1 MPSDFQKK
9 LDLALA
15 NVREEHLNPF
25 GIGIS
30 DGLLSFLARSI
41 SMDKPPKSISVS
53 DEVVL
58 FLYPHNRLNFRNGK
72 LACRFFIEPQSK
84 HIRMILALKID
95 FINAESE
102 PTKIFASG
110 EITLSASIEP
120 FMKTS
125 YQESLGLSV
134 TDIELDGNIEY
145 PVLQEDEIIRHF
157 QSMELFK
164 DYVEKIVD
172 KIKNKDV
179 TSEFNTVVPSVF
191 SEMELPNTWKYLS
204 GYEATFLKFDYA
216 EGLLESEPSGY
227 LFMLFSV
234 RSLMAIPSCNCT
246 SSGLKDERDDDVP
259 PSEVFEEVDRWV
271 SIGFS
276 QRAFNEILRP
286 YADYDRR
293 TDNKFSVGK
302 NFISASVSSWMQYH
316 AGKLN
321 ILSDRIEVD
330 VEANAG
336 GDVNAYARDPLF
348 GGKYGYE
355 AAKLTVDIDKIK
367 FKGFITTR
375 FNKERKGTELVIQPD
390 VEFSDP
396 NVEIDGVIPWPI
408 NEIAELVL
416 ERVGSRA
423 LDKMK
428 DNINSNM
435 TVSLLFPRLN
445 GIGYFSFE
453 FDHVDFYE
461 NSSVIVTGIAGDD

>member
-1 MPSDFQKK
+1 MPSDFQEK
-9 LDLALA
+9 LDLALTSI
-15 NVREEHLNPF
+15 REEHLNPF

-30 DGLLSFLARSI
+30 DGLFTFLARSVSTNI
-41 SMDKPPKSISVS
+41 PPKRMSVS

-58 FLYPHNRLNFRNGK
+58 LLYPHNRLNFRNGK

-84 HIRMILALKID
+84 LIRMILALKID
-95 FINAESE
+95 FINAEIE
-102 PTKIFASG
+102 PSKIFASG

-125 YQESLGLSV
+125 IQESLGLSL
-134 TDIELDGNIEY
+134 TNIELDGKIEY

-157 QSMELFK
+157 QSIELFNN
-164 DYVEKIVD
+164 YVEKIVD

-216 EGLLESEPSGY
+216 EGLLENEPSGY

-234 RSLMAIPSCNCT
+234 RSLMSVPSCNCT
-246 SSGLKDERDDDVP
+246 SSVLERIDDVP
-259 PSEVFEEVDRWV
+259 PLDVFEEVDCWV
-271 SIGFS
+271 TIGFS
-276 QRAFNEILRP
+276 RRALNEVLRP
-286 YADYDRR
+286 YAEYGRR
-293 TDNKFSVGK
+293 TDNKFSVGN
-302 NFISASVSSWMQYH
+302 NFISASVSTWMQYH

-336 GDVNAYARDPLF
+336 GDVNAYARDRIF

-355 AAKLTVDIDKIK
+355 AAKLTVDIDQIK

-375 FNKERKGTELVIQPD
+375 FNKERMGTELVIKPE
-390 VEFSDP
+390 VEFSGP

-423 LDKMK
+423 LVKMR

-445 GIGYFSFE
+445 GIGHFNFR
-453 FDHVDFYE
+453 FDHVDFFE
-461 NSSVIVTGIAGDD
+461 NSSVIVTGIVSDD